1 MGQMGKDSL
10 LRRRRQTVLSAEAE
24 SNLDGQ
30 PTVESVASNPLTL
43 RLQLAEFARCLIRE
57 VDPVVCLGEGEFALS
72 LSSICHEARMAL
84 IRLVGRWDDGCR
96 LGGIIHCLPLL
107 RFGGGDSA
115 GSEAEGEPI
124 EHDAEGLLA
133 FGVTFLDRL
142 E

>member
-72 LSSICHEARMAL
+72 LSSICH
-84 IRLVGRWDDGCR
+84 
-96 LGGIIHCLPLL
+96 
-107 RFGGGDSA
+107 
-115 GSEAEGEPI
+115 
-124 EHDAEGLLA
+124 
-133 FGVTFLDRL
+133 
-142 E
+142 